1 MANPATILLVDDD
14 DSLRSALHFILEG
27 AGFVVI
33 AAATAEAALRA
44 IDERPIDLALL
55 DVGLPGMDGFTLAQ
69 RLPGLPNSARARV
82 VMLTGDGLEDHVVEA
97 LESVADD
104 YIVKPA
110 RPRLLLARLRAVLRR
125 GPRDERPSEPRLC
138 VGAISLDP
146 GAREAWV
153 EEQRL
158 PLTRTEFD
166 LLELFLRSPGRVFR
180 RIELIEALHGSP
192 GAISERSVDFSIHGL
207 RTKLGRC
214 SGCIRT
220 VRGVGFKLVAAPP
233 ADAAP

>member
-1 MANPATILLVDDD
+1 MASPATILLVDDD
-14 DSLRSALHFILEG
+14 DSLRNALHFILEG
-27 AGFVVI
+27 AGFVVLP
-33 AAATAEAALRA
+33 AATAEAALDT
-44 IDERPIDLALL
+44 IEEQPIDLALL
-55 DVGLPGMDGFTLAQ
+55 DVGLPGMDGLTLAQ

-125 GPRDERPSEPRLC
+125 GPRDERPTEPCLC
-138 VGAISLDP
+138 IGGISLDP
-146 GAREAWV
+146 SAREARV
-153 EEQRL
+153 GEQRL
-158 PLTRTEFD
+158 QLTRTEFD

-180 RIELIEALHGSP
+180 RIDLIESLHGSP